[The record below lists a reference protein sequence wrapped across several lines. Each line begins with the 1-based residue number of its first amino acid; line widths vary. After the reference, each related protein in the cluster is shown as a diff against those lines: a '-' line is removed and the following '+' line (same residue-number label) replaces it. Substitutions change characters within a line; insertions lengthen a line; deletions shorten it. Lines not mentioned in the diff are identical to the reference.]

1 MRNKFI
7 FALFMSIFVLIAGG
21 CSPADNT
28 HAMRMNYQSEW
39 YTDEDFETATEMMIE
54 TLKEL
59 YPDRQV
65 IRFVYAGDQA
75 SQYYTNIGLDEEEKK
90 NNQEQSMYF
99 FIHFEKVGQ
108 DEYDCVFRR
117 NGPDQE
123 WQMSGIGSSGANP
136 PIPDELLPQEVI
148 NAREEVQE
156 RFVNE

>member
-54 TLKEL
+54 KLKEL

-75 SQYYTNIGLDEEEKK
+75 SQYYTNIGLDEGEK
-90 NNQEQSMYF
+90 EQSGTK
-99 FIHFEKVGQ
+99 H
-108 DEYDCVFRR
+108 VFLY
-117 NGPDQE
+117 
-123 WQMSGIGSSGANP
+123 S
-136 PIPDELLPQEVI
+136 
-148 NAREEVQE
+148 
-156 RFVNE
+156 F

>member
-1 MRNKFI
+1 
-7 FALFMSIFVLIAGG
+7 
-21 CSPADNT
+21 
-28 HAMRMNYQSEW
+28 
-39 YTDEDFETATEMMIE
+39 MMIE
-54 TLKEL
+54 KLKEL

-75 SQYYTNIGLDEEEKK
+75 SQYYMNIGLDEEEKK

-123 WQMSGIGSSGANP
+123 WQMSGIGSSGASP

-148 NAREEVQE
+148 NAREEIEE
-156 RFVNE
+156 RVPLAD